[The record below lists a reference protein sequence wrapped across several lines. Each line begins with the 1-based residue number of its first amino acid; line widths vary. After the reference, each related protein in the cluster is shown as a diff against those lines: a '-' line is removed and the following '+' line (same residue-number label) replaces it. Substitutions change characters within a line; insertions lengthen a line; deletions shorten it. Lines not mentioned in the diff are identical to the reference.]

1 MASVTDPVLAR
12 FRAAVVALYGDRL
25 ERIVLFGSRAR
36 GSARPDSDYDVVVF
50 LKDFSLAD
58 RHTEIGR
65 LSRLTAEII
74 QDTGALIAALPYP
87 AGTYAARTPLMHE
100 IRREGLDL

>member
-1 MASVTDPVLAR
+1 
-12 FRAAVVALYGDRL
+12 
-25 ERIVLFGSRAR
+25 
-36 GSARPDSDYDVVVF
+36 VVF
-50 LKDFSLAD
+50 LKDFGLAD

-87 AGTYAARTPLMHE
+87 AGAYAAHTPLMHE

>member
-1 MASVTDPVLAR
+1 MASLVDPVLAR
-12 FRAAVVALYGDRL
+12 FRAAVAELYGDRL

-36 GSARPDSDYDVVVF
+36 GEARPDSDYDILVF
-50 LKDFSLAD
+50 LKDFGLSD
-58 RHTEIGR
+58 RHTEIGQ
-65 LSRLTAEII
+65 LSHITADIL

-87 AGTYAARTPLMHE
+87 AGAYAARTPLMHE